1 MSFNPNFSKKSQEV
15 IFSRK
20 LKKPLHNPLMFNNQ
34 IKKASSQKH
43 LGIILDETLSFE
55 LHLKTVFVKPKKK

>member
-1 MSFNPNFSKKSQEV
+1 MSLNPNVSQKSQEV

-20 LKKPLHNPLMFNNQ
+20 LKKPLHNPLMFNNNQ

-55 LHLKTVFVKPKKK
+55 